1 MNMAIGSHI
10 IPRFYLEQFANPAKR
25 KGGPGWL

>member
-10 IPRFYLEQFANPAKR
+10 IPHFYLEQFANPAKR